1 MTVLPI
7 ILAPDPILKTKAMP
21 VQTVDPEIS
30 QLMKDMLETMYLAPG
45 IGLAATQIGVL
56 KRVVV
61 IDISKKDQLNE
72 PICMANPEIVWS
84 SEEKVTREEGCLS
97 LPEQY
102 GEITRP
108 NRIKLRYIDEN
119 NEKIVREA
127 SGLLATCIQHELDHL
142 QGILFIDHLS
152 SLKRNIILR
161 RLKKLKKINVK
172 DKISKSH

>member
-21 VQTVDPEIS
+21 VQTVDSEIS
-30 QLMKDMLETMYLAPG
+30 QLMEDMLETMYLAPG
-45 IGLAATQIGVL
+45 IGLAATQVGVL
-56 KRVVV
+56 KKVVV
-61 IDISKKDQLNE
+61 IDISKRDQLND

-108 NRIKLRYIDEN
+108 DQIKLRYIDEN
-119 NEKIVREA
+119 NEKVVREA

-142 QGILFIDHLS
+142 EGVLFIDYLS
-152 SLKRNIILR
+152 PLKRKRLEKQLENHR
-161 RLKKLKKINVK
+161 RRNQG
-172 DKISKSH
+172 

>member
-7 ILAPDPILKTKAMP
+7 IIAPDPILKTKAAP
-21 VQTVDPEIS
+21 VQTVDSEIS

-45 IGLAATQIGVL
+45 IGLAATQVGVL

-61 IDISKKDQLNE
+61 IDISKKEQINE

-84 SEEKVTREEGCLS
+84 SEEEATREEGCLS

-102 GEITRP
+102 SEITRP
-108 NRIKLRYIDEN
+108 DRIKLRYIDEN
-119 NEKIVREA
+119 NEEVDREA

-161 RLKKLKKINVK
+161 RLNKLKKINA
-172 DKISKSH
+172 KSELNKSY

>member
-7 ILAPDPILKTKAMP
+7 IIAPDPILKKKAIP
-21 VQTVDPEIS
+21 IQTVDSEIS
-30 QLMKDMLETMYLAPG
+30 QLMKDMLETMYMAPG
-45 IGLAATQIGVL
+45 IGLAATQVGIL

-61 IDISKKDQLNE
+61 IDISKKEQLNE

-84 SEEKVTREEGCLS
+84 SEEEVTAEEGCLS
-97 LPEQY
+97 LPQQY

-108 NRIKLRYIDEN
+108 ERIKVRYINEN
-119 NEKIVREA
+119 NQTINKEA

-161 RLKKLKKINVK
+161 RLKKLKKLNA
-172 DKISKSH
+172 

>member
-7 ILAPDPILKTKAMP
+7 IIAPDPILKQKAIP
-21 VQTVDPEIS
+21 IQTVDSEIS
-30 QLMKDMLETMYLAPG
+30 QLMKDMLETMYMAPG
-45 IGLAATQIGVL
+45 IGLAATQVGIL

-61 IDISKKDQLNE
+61 IDISKKEQLNE

-84 SEEKVTREEGCLS
+84 SEEEVTAEEGCLS
-97 LPEQY
+97 LPHQY
-102 GEITRP
+102 GEITRRE
-108 NRIKLRYIDEN
+108 RIKVRYINEN
-119 NEKIVREA
+119 NQTINKEA

-161 RLKKLKKINVK
+161 RLKKLKKLNA
-172 DKISKSH
+172 

>member
-7 ILAPDPILKTKAMP
+7 IIAPDPILKKKAIP
-21 VQTVDPEIS
+21 IQTVDSEIS

-45 IGLAATQIGVL
+45 IGLAATQVGIL

-61 IDISKKDQLNE
+61 IDISKKEQLNE

-84 SEEKVTREEGCLS
+84 SEEEVTAEEGCLS
-97 LPEQY
+97 LPQQY

-108 NRIKLRYIDEN
+108 ERIKVRYINEN
-119 NEKIVREA
+119 NQTINKEA

-161 RLKKLKKINVK
+161 RLKKLKKLNA
-172 DKISKSH
+172 

>member
-7 ILAPDPILKTKAMP
+7 IIAPDPILKKKAIP
-21 VQTVDPEIS
+21 IQTVDSEIS
-30 QLMKDMLETMYLAPG
+30 QLMKDMLETMYMAPG
-45 IGLAATQIGVL
+45 IGLAATQVGIL

-61 IDISKKDQLNE
+61 IDISKKEQLNE

-84 SEEKVTREEGCLS
+84 SEEEVTAEEGCLS
-97 LPEQY
+97 LPQQY

-108 NRIKLRYIDEN
+108 KRIKVRYINEN
-119 NEKIVREA
+119 NQTINKDA

-161 RLKKLKKINVK
+161 RLKKLKKLNA
-172 DKISKSH
+172 

>member
-7 ILAPDPILKTKAMP
+7 IIAPDPILKKKAIP
-21 VQTVDPEIS
+21 IQTVDSEIS
-30 QLMKDMLETMYLAPG
+30 QLMKDMLETMYMAPG
-45 IGLAATQIGVL
+45 IGLAATQVGIL

-61 IDISKKDQLNE
+61 IDISKKEQLNE

-84 SEEKVTREEGCLS
+84 SEEEVTAEEGCLS
-97 LPEQY
+97 LPQQY

-108 NRIKLRYIDEN
+108 ERIKVRYINEN
-119 NEKIVREA
+119 NQTINKEA

-161 RLKKLKKINVK
+161 RLKKLKKLNA
-172 DKISKSH
+172 KSEVNKSN